1 MSNGFLDLKYIDIGE
16 KKYQNNKKIE
26 EIIINTII
34 SYSRTLVDPYDQFFG
49 VQTAKN
55 ASNPL
60 KLWIW
65 LIHTSILK

>member
-34 SYSRTLVDPYDQFFG
+34 SYLRTLAMADPCI
-49 VQTAKN
+49 K
-55 ASNPL
+55 
-60 KLWIW
+60 KMHKIR
-65 LIHTSILK
+65 